1 MKIQRTLPPSA
12 APVYLNNLLHGAN
25 GIFWGE
31 RYIKNLEGEI
41 KTYFGIKHAFFV
53 SSGKAALYLILK
65 ALKSLSP
72 DKSEV
77 LIPAY
82 TCFSVPSAV
91 VKAGLKVSLSDI
103 DISTYDF
110 NYELLKKSINENTL
124 CVVPNHLFGIPSDLE
139 LTKNLCGEKGIFVVE
154 DAAQA
159 MGGEC
164 RNKKLGTLSDVG
176 FFSLGRGKNITCG
189 SGGIILTDSDS
200 IASAIRKEYESIP
213 APNMVENIIEF
224 FKVFLLT
231 LFIKPSL
238 YWFPAGLKFLKLGET
253 FFYTDFPIKRLSG
266 MKAGILW
273 NWRKRL
279 EVSNMARSI
288 NAGYFSSKLKL
299 EKGPASIKGVSFL
312 RLPVLT
318 DSRSER
324 GQLHAL
330 SQKRGLGFSK
340 MYPTPINEI
349 KEMRGYFSGKSF
361 PAAKMI
367 CERLITFPTHPFLTE
382 KDRESIYH
390 LSRGT
395 IPERAGM
402 DRATVGTGA

>member
-1 MKIQRTLPPSA
+1 MKIQRTLPPTV

-25 GIFWGE
+25 GIFFGE
-31 RYIKNLEGEI
+31 RYIKNMEGEI

-53 SSGKAALYLILK
+53 SSGKAALCLILK

-91 VKAGLKVSLSDI
+91 IKAELKVSLSDI

-124 CVVPNHLFGIPSDLE
+124 CVVPNHLFGIPSNTE
-139 LTKNLCGEKGIFVVE
+139 LTKNLCREKGIFVVE

-200 IASAIRKEYESIP
+200 IASAIGKEYESIS
-213 APNMVENIIEF
+213 APNMVENITEL
-224 FKVFLLT
+224 FKVFLLS

-253 FFYTDFPIKRLSG
+253 FFYTDFSIKRLSG
-266 MKAGILW
+266 MKAGLLW

-288 NAGYFSSKLKL
+288 NAGYFSSEL
-299 EKGPASIKGVSFL
+299 ELENSPASFKGVSFL
-312 RLPVLT
+312 RLPVLSNSRGER
-318 DSRSER
+318 DS
-324 GQLHAL
+324 LHAL
-330 SQKRGLGFSK
+330 SQKRGLGLSK
-340 MYPTPINEI
+340 MYPTPVNEI
-349 KEMRGYFSGKSF
+349 KEIRGFFSGKSF
-361 PAAKMI
+361 PAAKMV
-367 CERLITFPTHPFLTE
+367 CERLVTLPTHPFLTE
-382 KDRESIYH
+382 KDRESICH
-390 LSRGT
+390 LFRGT
-395 IPERAGM
+395 ISDRVGIN
-402 DRATVGTGA
+402 RATVRTGV